1 MAFKWLQKG
10 KSADKKSGDNIWKYP
25 ENDQD
30 LESIFQPGGKVQ
42 CVYKH
47 STTCGICLFA
57 IKEVERIL
65 DPLQAEVDF
74 HYIDVKKDRPLSQ
87 KVAAITGV
95 QHESP
100 QILIINDGEVFWHTS
115 HGRIKE
121 KKLLEVFEELLNN
134 RPAETTDG

>member
-1 MAFKWLQKG
+1 MAFKWLRKD
-10 KSADKKSGDNIWKYP
+10 KSANNKSDKNIWKYP
-25 ENDQD
+25 ENVRD
-30 LESIFQPGGKVQ
+30 LESIFQPGGEVK
-42 CVYKH
+42 CIYKH

-57 IKEVERIL
+57 IKEVERL
-65 DPLQAEVDF
+65 LKPLQAEVDF

-121 KKLLEVFEELLNN
+121 KKLLEVFDELLSNN
-134 RPAETTDG
+134 PSETQK